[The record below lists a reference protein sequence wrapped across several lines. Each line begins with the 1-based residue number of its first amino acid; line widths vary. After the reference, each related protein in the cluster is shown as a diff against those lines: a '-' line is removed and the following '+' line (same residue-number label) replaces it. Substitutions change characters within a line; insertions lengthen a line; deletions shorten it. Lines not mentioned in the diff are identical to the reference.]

1 MRRVRGLRLVA
12 AAALTVAAM
21 GLSGCDEI
29 MGLINPVQTA
39 ADTGACDTADGAR
52 KYYRTFITQFAQAH
66 KDGLVTFE
74 QYGEMMTKIG
84 LAAQKAEKSGDIAGW
99 CAEIDAA
106 YAQYKIPHA

>member
-1 MRRVRGLRLVA
+1 MRRVKGVRIVV
-12 AAALTVAAM
+12 AAALTAAAL

-29 MGLINPVQTA
+29 MGMINGQQTA
-39 ADTGACDTADGAR
+39 ADTGACETADGAR

-66 KDGLVTFE
+66 KDGVVTFE